1 VIALPRYAIRQ
12 PASGRLFALGRLPR
26 ARGFTLL
33 EVMVVVV
40 IIGIML
46 GVSALSMR
54 GDSHAELLQREATRM
69 IALLNLASQEAVMRS
84 EQIAVRYS
92 DDGYA
97 FMLLQ
102 NGRWVPMD
110 NDPTLRARRFPD
122 DISLR
127 LELQDNPPPSLLSG
141 DESDLPQVFLLSSG
155 EMTPFVVTLF
165 SPATERRFVIKGS
178 LLGRLELE
186 K

>member
-1 VIALPRYAIRQ
+1 MIALPRYTLRQ
-12 PASGRLFALGRLPR
+12 PAPGRLFALGRPQQG
-26 ARGFTLL
+26 RGFTLL

-54 GDSHAELLQREATRM
+54 GDSHAELLEREATRM

-84 EQIAVRYS
+84 EQLAVRFS
-92 DDGYA
+92 DDGYE

-102 NGRWVPMD
+102 NGGWLPVEG
-110 NDPTLRARRFPD
+110 DPTLRARRFPD

-127 LELQDNPPPSLLSG
+127 LELQDNPPPALLSG
-141 DESDLPQVFLLSSG
+141 EESDFPQVFLLSSG
-155 EMTPFVVTLF
+155 EMTPFVITLF

-178 LLGRLELE
+178 LLGHLELE